1 MPADV
6 VQSAKATARGKWNET
21 TASKVFDNA
30 EEIFL
35 ESLPGP
41 RHVEDNDLVHGP
53 RIDKIERVAVIGAE
67 QLSSE
72 QYAVVKR
79 KNCNHALSEHG
90 SPLRRKFLSTA
101 ALVPFAGTFLQSCG
115 NSIMRSKYKFAIAT
129 YSYWHFREPKVT
141 VQEVIDHAANL
152 GAHGVDVLHV
162 QMDNETPEYLKSL
175 RQRAENNGVE
185 LICLSIHQDFVDP
198 DKAVRDQNIEHTLR
212 CIDIAHEL
220 GISYIRLNS
229 GRWNTI
235 KSFDELMAN
244 RGIEPILPGFTED
257 DGFNWCIESIT
268 ECLPAAEKAGVVLAL
283 ENHWGLTRTPEGL
296 LRIVNAIGSP
306 WLGVLMDTGNFL
318 EDPYDKLEQIAA
330 QAVFVQ
336 AKTYYG
342 GGEWYTLDLDYPR
355 IAKILKKANYQGYIS
370 LEFEGK
376 EDANTG
382 VPKSLELL
390 RQAFS

>member
-1 MPADV
+1 
-6 VQSAKATARGKWNET
+6 
-21 TASKVFDNA
+21 
-30 EEIFL
+30 
-35 ESLPGP
+35 
-41 RHVEDNDLVHGP
+41 
-53 RIDKIERVAVIGAE
+53 
-67 QLSSE
+67 
-72 QYAVVKR
+72 
-79 KNCNHALSEHG
+79 
-90 SPLRRKFLSTA
+90 
-101 ALVPFAGTFLQSCG
+101 
-115 NSIMRSKYKFAIAT
+115 MRSKYKFAIAT

-162 QMDNETPEYLKSL
+162 QMDNETPGYLKSL

-257 DGFNWCIESIT
+257 DGFNWCIESMT

-296 LRIVNAIGSP
+296 LRIVNAISSP